1 MMDMFSAFVSII
13 NEFIQLFDELI
24 PIEQKKLDAAVDNKV
39 TVVEDCMNKE
49 QAAILKMRGL
59 EQKREQAQKDMDMD
73 GFTFR
78 QILEASSEEHAD
90 VLNPLFDQLS
100 QQVTTFRSI
109 SESAR
114 EMIELNL
121 HNIQSSLSQEMG
133 ARSEYSPSRKVKKD
147 DNMHFTSRSI

>member
-1 MMDMFSAFVSII
+1 MDKFSDFVNVINAFIL
-13 NEFIQLFDELI
+13 LFDELI

-39 TVVEDCMNKE
+39 LIVEDCMNKE

-59 EQKREQAQKDMDMD
+59 EQKREQAQKDLDMD

-90 VLNPLFDQLS
+90 ILKPLFDRLS
-100 QQVTTFRSI
+100 QQVTMFQSI

-121 HNIQSSLSQEMG
+121 HTIQSSLSKQ
-133 ARSEYSPSRKVKKD
+133 AAAKSVYSPTRKVKKD
-147 DNMHFTSRSI
+147 DDMHFTSRSV